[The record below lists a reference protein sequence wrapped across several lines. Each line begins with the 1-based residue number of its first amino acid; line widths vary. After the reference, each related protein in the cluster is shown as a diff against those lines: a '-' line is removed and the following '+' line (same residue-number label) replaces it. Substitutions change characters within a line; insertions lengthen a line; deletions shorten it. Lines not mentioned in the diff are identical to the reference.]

1 MDNLWEKAKSVSVR
15 TGSEIVGGFDVGFDG
30 KIAEETKDELMRFL
44 YWVEDHYS
52 LPITLWVDFKYK
64 HYLIDDDKKRAYY
77 RFYWVEY
84 ESLAAFDRFDDIP
97 VIELAARCEHRALDV
112 VLSTLI
118 EGISHYF
125 AWLSGMN
132 MKAFRPDKMLTEEIL
147 SRYKNS
153 RGE

>member
-30 KIAEETKDELMRFL
+30 KIAEETKDALMRFL

-97 VIELAARCEHRALDV
+97 VIELAARCEHRALDA

>member
-30 KIAEETKDELMRFL
+30 KIAEETKDALMRFL

-97 VIELAARCEHRALDV
+97 VIELAARCEHRALDA
-112 VLSTLI
+112 VLSALI

-125 AWLSGMN
+125 AWLCGMN